1 MFRKIMSLLINKKT
15 GPIDRTE
22 IVCNILG
29 TPSKAAITL
38 INYFKN
44 DENNTLV
51 LSDPSNLDGLY
62 SRFEQYV
69 KTNSEGDV
77 LPRTSDIETELKI
90 SNKKRRELYNE
101 AVTNNLIIKTMRG
114 NKPTYKYNINL
125 GG

>member
-1 MFRKIMSLLINKKT
+1 MFRKIMSLLINKRT

-22 IVCNILG
+22 IVCNNLG
-29 TPSKAAITL
+29 TPSNEAIAL

-51 LSDPSNLDGLY
+51 PSDLSNLDDLY

-101 AVTNNLIIKTMRG
+101 AVSNNLIIKTMRG
-114 NKPTYKYNINL
+114 NKPTYKYNINS

>member
-1 MFRKIMSLLINKKT
+1 MFRKIMSLLINKRT

-29 TPSKAAITL
+29 TPSNEAIAL

-51 LSDPSNLDGLY
+51 LSDLSNLDNLY

-69 KTNSEGDV
+69 KTKSEGDV
-77 LPRTSDIETELKI
+77 LPRASDIETELKI

-101 AVTNNLIIKTMRG
+101 AIKNNLIIKTMRG